1 MNIECLTSES
11 TIELLPKLTSL
22 VQDAIAN
29 GASIG
34 FLTPLTEEDASTYWR
49 DVASALKA
57 PYRILLIAKIDQE
70 IIETSAR
77 TPRPWAWGG
86 IADGELFRHSIF
98 YILKK

>member
-57 PYRILLIAKIDQE
+57 PFRILLIAKIDQE
-70 IIETSAR
+70 IM
-77 TPRPWAWGG
+77 RPAPPG
-86 IADGELFRHSIF
+86 
-98 YILKK
+98 